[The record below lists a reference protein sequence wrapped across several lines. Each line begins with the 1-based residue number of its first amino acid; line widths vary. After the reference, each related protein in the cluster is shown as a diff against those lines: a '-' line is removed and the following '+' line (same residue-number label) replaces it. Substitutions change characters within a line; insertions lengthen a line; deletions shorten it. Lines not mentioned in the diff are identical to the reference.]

1 MANEAYWLTN
11 SDCFESILIQP
22 ATQQY
27 IYSLYFSVSLLT
39 TVAYGDITAK
49 NPIEAIYV
57 IIILLVSTIVISLVL
72 EDVIIILAEST
83 DGFTKFV
90 YFTTPFRK

>member
-1 MANEAYWLTN
+1 LTNAAYWLTN
-11 SDCFESILIQP
+11 SNCFESILDQP
-22 ATQQY
+22 TAQQY
-27 IYSLYFSVSLLT
+27 LYSLYFSVSLLT

-72 EDVIIILAEST
+72 EEVVGVLAETS

-90 YFTTPFRK
+90 